1 MTGITQMIEVYGM
14 GFEPSEDMNFVE
26 AMDIIADSQTKME
39 IAGNSYLYGFMR
51 GSRNMDRKKMVL
63 LCNIRQ
69 MTDARWNELAAVNK
83 KEREMAAV

>member
-39 IAGNSYLYGFMR
+39 IAGNSYL
-51 GSRNMDRKKMVL
+51 DRKSV
-63 LCNIRQ
+63 
-69 MTDARWNELAAVNK
+69 V
-83 KEREMAAV
+83 